1 MPNNNLYN
9 AMHIFYFHHQKE
21 KKDQR
26 RQKNQEAVI
35 KDQSR
40 NKGYFKIIN
49 TSEYMLSLK

>member
-1 MPNNNLYN
+1 
-9 AMHIFYFHHQKE
+9 MHMFYFHHQKE
-21 KKDQR
+21 KKKDQR